1 MTVTT
6 PKPPLSEAQ
15 EKHVRLCLGQIHGI
29 YRELRSAQKEA
40 NEVTDEWTSF
50 IDWTCDALLGV
61 HSLVGDII
69 DMSELT
75 R

>member
-1 MTVTT
+1 MTTSK
-6 PKPPLSEAQ
+6 PKLSETH

-29 YRELRSAQKEA
+29 YAELRSAQKEA
-40 NEVTDEWTSF
+40 DEATDEWTTW
-50 IDWTCDALLGV
+50 IEWTCDALLGV
-61 HSLVGDII
+61 HSLVGNLI